1 VTALQARD
9 ADGYVRR
16 DNRKQIRPPA
26 GTAIPNEGLTDQ
38 EENSFPMADPQ
49 SNAPLRADAGAP
61 TSGVIHVRTRLTAD
75 FTVISNALAQRR
87 GSAVTVGVAAYIS
100 SLPTGTCVSITA
112 LCDHFDEGEILIS
125 RALRELEAAGYL
137 ERRRERTP
145 TGQVRTRTYFYDVP
159 GGTPDPNP
167 DLDGPPRSP
176 RPPKPRRL
184 RKQTAAATSAPAPGA
199 VRDTAEA
206 PVEVGEKT
214 AEAAEPEARA
224 ETEGEAPLPL
234 ADADADADAGPRAIA
249 VLAGLRRVD
258 PRLVLSERDATRLA
272 PGVTRWLGA
281 GLLPTQITDH
291 LTARLP
297 ADLLVRPVGILAY
310 RLKETPLIAPET
322 GSPETPE
329 RPAVLRMRNCDGCDR
344 GFRSA
349 GHTHCRDCRSR
360 HQLPATG

>member
-1 VTALQARD
+1 
-9 ADGYVRR
+9 
-16 DNRKQIRPPA
+16 
-26 GTAIPNEGLTDQ
+26 
-38 EENSFPMADPQ
+38 MADSQ

-75 FTVISNALAQRR
+75 FTVLSNALAQRR

-100 SLPTGTCVSITA
+100 SLPDGTCVSIAA
-112 LCDHFDEGEILIS
+112 LCAHFDEGEILVS

-159 GGTPDPNP
+159 GGEPGPAP
-167 DLDGPPRSP
+167 DGPPR
-176 RPPKPRRL
+176 PPGPRRP
-184 RKQTAAATSAPAPGA
+184 RKQTTAAVPATGA
-199 VRDTAEA
+199 GRDTTETPSPAE
-206 PVEVGEKT
+206 GKT
-214 AEAAEPEARA
+214 EETAEPEPASEA
-224 ETEGEAPLPL
+224 EVEAVAVAEVPVTL
-234 ADADADADAGPRAIA
+234 AHSDPRAVA

-258 PRLVLSERDATRLA
+258 PRLVLSEREAARLA
-272 PGVTRWLGA
+272 PAVTRWLGA

-297 ADLLVRPVGILAY
+297 ADLHVRPVGILDY
-310 RLKETPLIAPET
+310 RLKETPLTAPDT
-322 GSPETPE
+322 ASPETPE

-349 GHTHCRDCRSR
+349 GHSHCRDCRTR
-360 HQLPATG
+360 NQLTATG